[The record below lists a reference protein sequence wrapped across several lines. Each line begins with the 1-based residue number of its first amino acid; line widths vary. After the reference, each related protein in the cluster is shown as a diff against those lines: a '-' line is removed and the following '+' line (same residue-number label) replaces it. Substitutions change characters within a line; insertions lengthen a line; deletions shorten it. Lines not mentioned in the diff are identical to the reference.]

1 MSLGSLFSFKSKAQ
15 VEKEQR
21 EYSVWAFPGGQ
32 PQRDKLE
39 VLLKELFPKLS
50 LQFSMF
56 NYLTCKEMHRKLL
69 EDDEIEEVST
79 VLFFRS
85 LKVKQRPGGIKSDDW
100 FLFIALV
107 LADRKVTEN
116 EDYPSAEEIKLSAQN
131 VKSDIE
137 AAQSEERRKKKK

>member
-21 EYSVWAFPGGQ
+21 EYSIWAFPGGQ

-39 VLLKELFPKLS
+39 ILLKELFPKLT

-56 NYLTCKEMHRKLL
+56 NYLTSKEIYKNLW
-69 EDDEIEEVST
+69 EVNEGGGVT
-79 VLFFRS
+79 TDLFFRS
-85 LKVKQRPGGIKSDDW
+85 MKAKQRPGGVKSDDW

-116 EDYPSAEEIKLSAQN
+116 EDYPTAEEIKLSAEN

>member
-21 EYSVWAFPGGQ
+21 EYSIWAFPGGQ

-39 VLLKELFPKLS
+39 VLLKELFPKIT

-56 NYLTCKEMHRKLL
+56 NYLTSKEIYKNLW
-69 EDDEIEEVST
+69 EDNEGEGVST
-79 VLFFRS
+79 DLFFRS
-85 LKVKQRPGGIKSDDW
+85 LKAKQGSGGVKNDDW

-107 LADRKVTEN
+107 IADRAVTVN
-116 EDYPSAEEIKLSAQN
+116 EDYPSAEEIKSSAQN
-131 VKSDIE
+131 VKSDIY
-137 AAQSEERRKKKK
+137 AAQSEERSKKKK